1 MGVKIGIP
9 IMKLN
14 NHHTKTKRK
23 GYMRAVFCE
32 GLEERWGTD
41 PDIDRSRTML
51 NEYTGEYQSGQ
62 ALTAAITAE
71 AEAYS
76 KEQRQQGKRGL
87 RSDAIIGWA
96 AIVKPPAEWINSLS
110 QEQRKSFFDDSRK
123 IMYDLMGHDEK
134 GRSNVRATVLHHD
147 EAGDHEHYY
156 GAAKMPDGR
165 FCGKDLINLKLF
177 RKFNREYPKKMREI
191 GWDIDDCTVY
201 DPEKVAEMTES
212 QAEEYKQE
220 CIKKKKSRKTGQDSK
235 VYKAQKELE
244 KIEKEKG
251 KERLSRDLAIAAAQQ
266 AKRQTAATL
275 QQKTALEAEI
285 EDLQAKSDSYP
296 ADLQDCLN
304 ALSDAASKYRVAA
317 ADAEGPLIEFLHKVK
332 INQKIKDGSIVK
344 RSMYDV
350 WQEYQQKQEKGLA
363 VQAEQARQEAQ
374 CRLPSFQSTAAQR
387 TQHIGSHD
395 LDY

>member
-41 PDIDRSRTML
+41 PDIERSRTPL
-51 NEYTGEYQSGQ
+51 NEYTGEYRSGQ

-110 QEQRKSFFDDSRK
+110 PEQRKSFFNDSRK
-123 IMYDLMGHDEK
+123 IMYDLMGHD
-134 GRSNVRATVLHHD
+134 GTGHSNIRATVLHHD

-177 RKFNREYPKKMREI
+177 RRFNREYPKKMREM
-191 GWDIDDCTVY
+191 GWDVDDCTVY

-212 QAEEYKQE
+212 QEKEYKQE

-235 VYKAQKELE
+235 TYKSQQELK
-244 KIEKEKG
+244 KIEKEKD
-251 KERLSRDLAIAAAQQ
+251 KARLSRDLALAAAQQ
-266 AKRQTAATL
+266 AKQQTATVRQEQATLEADIATL
-275 QQKTALEAEI
+275 QK
-285 EDLQAKSDSYP
+285 QADSYP
-296 ADLQDCLN
+296 ANLQDCLD
-304 ALSDAASKYRVAA
+304 ALTAA
-317 ADAEGPLIEFLHKVK
+317 ADAYHNAASVSESGPLIEFLHKIKV
-332 INQKIKDGSIVK
+332 NQKQPDGSTIK
-344 RSMYDV
+344 RSVYDV
-350 WQEYQQKQEKGLA
+350 WREYQQRQEKGLA
-363 VQAEQARQEAQ
+363 VQAKQAQQEAQ
-374 CRLPSFQSTAAQR
+374 RRLPTFQSTTAQ
-387 TQHIGSHD
+387 HGDS
-395 LDY
+395 YAKNF